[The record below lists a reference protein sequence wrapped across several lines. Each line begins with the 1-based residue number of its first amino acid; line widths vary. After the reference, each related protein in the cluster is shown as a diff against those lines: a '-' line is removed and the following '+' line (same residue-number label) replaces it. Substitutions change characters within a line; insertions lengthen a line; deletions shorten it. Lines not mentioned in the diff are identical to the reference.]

1 MKPLPIAILGST
13 GSIGQSTLKV
23 VDRHPD
29 RLSVVV
35 LAGGSNAKLIVEQ
48 ALKYRPKV
56 VALADDSKRD
66 DLRAKLED
74 IDCEILTG
82 PGALGQAVVYPEV
95 QTVVVGVVGFA
106 GVEPTLKA
114 IEAGKNVALAN
125 KETLVTAGSVVMA
138 RAQEKGVAI
147 TPIDSEHSA
156 IYQCLGAGE
165 TREIRRLI
173 LTASGGPFRQ
183 KPLDA
188 FASINPAEALAHPTW
203 SMGPRITID
212 SATMMNKGFEVIEA
226 AWLFGIDPS
235 FINVVIHPQSIVHS
249 MVEFQDGSVIAQ
261 MGPTDMTFPI
271 AYALFAPERLEE
283 DPGVST
289 LDFSQIGSLE
299 FEVPDPARY
308 PALDV
313 ARRAWQIGGTAPA
326 VLNAADEVAVGAF
339 LQERI
344 SFPEITALVS
354 GALDAHSVA
363 KAPSIGDI
371 ETADQWARAFVNEQ
385 LQNPSAAQ
393 RDETMHASE
402 SARQS

>member
-1 MKPLPIAILGST
+1 
-13 GSIGQSTLKV
+13 
-23 VDRHPD
+23 
-29 RLSVVV
+29 
-35 LAGGSNAKLIVEQ
+35 
-48 ALKYRPKV
+48 
-56 VALADDSKRD
+56 
-66 DLRAKLED
+66 
-74 IDCEILTG
+74 
-82 PGALGQAVVYPEV
+82 
-95 QTVVVGVVGFA
+95 
-106 GVEPTLKA
+106 
-114 IEAGKNVALAN
+114 
-125 KETLVTAGSVVMA
+125 
-138 RAQEKGVAI
+138 
-147 TPIDSEHSA
+147 
-156 IYQCLGAGE
+156 
-165 TREIRRLI
+165 
-173 LTASGGPFRQ
+173 
-183 KPLDA
+183 
-188 FASINPAEALAHPTW
+188 
-203 SMGPRITID
+203 
-212 SATMMNKGFEVIEA
+212 
-226 AWLFGIDPS
+226 
-235 FINVVIHPQSIVHS
+235 
-249 MVEFQDGSVIAQ
+249 
-261 MGPTDMTFPI
+261 
-271 AYALFAPERLEE
+271 
-283 DPGVST
+283 VST